1 MSAWMGPTGPEL
13 DGRGED
19 TEERFDVVD
28 EQGRPTGESK
38 PRSAVHRDGD
48 WHRAV
53 HVWIVDADDRVLL
66 QRRSPAKDLAGG
78 KIDVTVGGHLRAG
91 EAWPNALREVEEEI
105 GVAVD
110 VMDVD
115 QLGTVASERTYE
127 RAVDR
132 ELQEV
137 FAMRRDAPLDGYRLD
152 PDEVDTLYAVPL
164 TRAVELW
171 RDGRHVPAEGWDA
184 QARPSHAL
192 LHTGD
197 LIEEARDG
205 TLRELLLLAA
215 WADVDVPPSP
225 SGRDERGTNAR
236 EDGTSHD
243 DAGQD
248 HASQDDTREGGP

>member
-1 MSAWMGPTGPEL
+1 MSTPKGPTDPEGGRRG
-13 DGRGED
+13 DGS
-19 TEERFDVVD
+19 EERFDVLD
-28 EQGRPTGESK
+28 EQGRPTGETK

-105 GVAVD
+105 GVPVD
-110 VMDVD
+110 VMDVHA
-115 QLGTVASERTYE
+115 LGTVVSERIYPH
-127 RAVDR
+127 AVDR

-137 FAMRRDAPLDGYRLD
+137 FAMRRGAPLDGYRLD
-152 PDEVDTLYAVPL
+152 PSEVDTIYAVPL
-164 TRAVELW
+164 VRAVELW

-197 LIEEARDG
+197 LIDEARGSTLDELLRLAQWAGVAVPSQAPSPPPDPEEA
-205 TLRELLLLAA
+205 TSTN
-215 WADVDVPPSP
+215 DVTNDV
-225 SGRDERGTNAR
+225 TN
-236 EDGTSHD
+236 
-243 DAGQD
+243 
-248 HASQDDTREGGP
+248 EGGP